1 MSSIVYKVSASRT
14 KSTTALVDRGANGGI
29 AGQDV
34 KVIATTD
41 RTVDIQGI
49 DNHQMTNVKIG
60 TVAGLVHSNK
70 GPVVLIMH
78 QYALV
83 GRGHSIHSP
92 AHWEWYKHDVCDKS
106 VHVG

>member
-1 MSSIVYKVSASRT
+1 
-14 KSTTALVDRGANGGI
+14 
-29 AGQDV
+29 
-34 KVIATTD
+34 
-41 RTVDIQGI
+41 
-49 DNHQMTNVKIG
+49 MTNVKIG
-60 TVAGLVHSNK
+60 TVAGLVHTNK

-106 VHVG
+106 VHVGGKQRVKTADGYLIPLSVHNGLPRLSMRPPTDMEFNSLPH